1 MNSPSPPLRLGLQ
14 IGVASLCRFLLNTAR
29 RFPYPYAPAL
39 SRGLGVS
46 LAAVTSLIAV
56 NQVTGLLSL
65 LFGPMADR
73 WGYRI
78 MLFAGLGSL
87 AAGMLAGALLPW
99 YGIILIGL
107 FLAGLGKSMFDP
119 ALQAYVGERVPFSR
133 RGMVVGFM
141 ETVWAG
147 STLVGIP
154 LIGLLIA
161 HFGWRAP
168 FLALGACA
176 LLGMGALWMMIP
188 ADGAGREG
196 APIRIDVFGSWKK
209 LLHQKPGLGMLGFAF
224 FISLANDNF
233 FVVYGA
239 WMEQAFNLS
248 VVTLGL
254 TTTIIGGAELLGET
268 LTASLGDRIGL
279 QRSMSAGLA
288 LSTVSYLIL
297 PLVERS
303 LPGALGALF
312 FVFLSTEFAIVAAL
326 SVSTEVLPDAR
337 ATMMSGYLAAASVG
351 RVIGAVLGGVV
362 WTLGGLAAV
371 AAVSAAVNALALI
384 SFLWGLRNWASHRD

>member
-188 ADGAGREG
+188 AGGAGREG
-196 APIRIDVFGSWKK
+196 APIRIGVFGSWKK

>member
-1 MNSPSPPLRLGLQ
+1 MGL
-14 IGVASLCRFLLNTAR
+14 VA
-29 RFPYPYAPAL
+29 
-39 SRGLGVS
+39 G
-46 LAAVTSLIAV
+46 
-56 NQVTGLLSL
+56 
-65 LFGPMADR
+65 
-73 WGYRI
+73 
-78 MLFAGLGSL
+78 
-87 AAGMLAGALLPW
+87 
-99 YGIILIGL
+99 
-107 FLAGLGKSMFDP
+107 
-119 ALQAYVGERVPFSR
+119 
-133 RGMVVGFM
+133 
-141 ETVWAG
+141 
-147 STLVGIP
+147 
-154 LIGLLIA
+154 
-161 HFGWRAP
+161 
-168 FLALGACA
+168 
-176 LLGMGALWMMIP
+176 
-188 ADGAGREG
+188 
-196 APIRIDVFGSWKK
+196 
-209 LLHQKPGLGMLGFAF
+209 
-224 FISLANDNF
+224 
-233 FVVYGA
+233 
-239 WMEQAFNLS
+239 
-248 VVTLGL
+248 LGL